1 MVEIRGLEKFS
12 SKDFPGHISS
22 TVFLGGCTFRCPF
35 CHNADLVLRPDVFP
49 VLPMDLF
56 MSYLDSRKGWLE
68 GVCVTGGE
76 PLLCEDLEDL
86 VRVIKERGL
95 LVKID
100 TNGSLPARLEKL
112 VVEGLVDWIAMD
124 IKAPLERYSEIAGVA
139 VRGEDIARSV
149 EIIRGSGLKS
159 LFRTTVVPG
168 LLGREDIRKIGVW
181 LEGAEVFQLQQ
192 FVPHDTIDPAYLEV
206 RPYPRE
212 EFIILQEIARPFFK
226 EVRVEGA

>member
-1 MVEIRGLEKFS
+1 VVEIRGLEKFS

-35 CHNADLVLRPDVFP
+35 CHNADLVLRPESFP

-56 MSYLDSRKGWLE
+56 LSYLDSRKGWLE

-76 PLLCEDLEDL
+76 PLLSEDLEDL
-86 VRVIKERGL
+86 VRVVRERGL

-100 TNGSLPARLEKL
+100 TNGSLPGRLEKL
-112 VVEGLVDWIAMD
+112 VGEGLVDWIAMD
-124 IKAPLERYSEIAGVA
+124 IKAPLERYSEVAGVA
-139 VRGEDIARSV
+139 VRTEDIARSAAMV
-149 EIIRGSGLKS
+149 RGSGLKY

-181 LEGAEVFQLQQ
+181 LEGAEVYQLQQ
-192 FVPHDTIDPAYLEV
+192 FVPHDTIDPAWLDV
-206 RPYPRE
+206 KPYPRE
-212 EFIILQEIARPFFK
+212 EFVMLQEIARPFFN